1 MAGLTVFDPSV
12 EPNIKRLIVAAVKQ
26 EHGENP
32 HSRAQA
38 DLAANEA
45 IAAKTVADFVN

>member
-12 EPNIKRLIVAAVKQ
+12 EPNIKHLIVAAVKQ

-32 HSRAQA
+32 HSRVQA

-45 IAAKTVADFVN
+45 IAAKTSRFC